1 MNVLMYKKIF
11 FCVEMSNQYNH
22 IYLLFCFNTSDKHY
36 CSCIQNILTLTLYNN
51 YSTINKNLILTLYDI
66 LQKNSNFV
74 RYTKKIIT
82 LYEYTIKIQTLYA
95 TLTILTLYDILTIVT
110 LYDKQ

>member
-51 YSTINKNLILTLYDI
+51 YSTINKNIILTLYDT
-66 LQKNSNFV
+66 L
-74 RYTKKIIT
+74 KK
-82 LYEYTIKIQTLYA
+82 
-95 TLTILTLYDILTIVT
+95 ILTLYDTLIKIVILYDTLKKILTFV
-110 LYDKQ
+110 LCYEM